1 MFKETNRIRLSF
13 LLAFL
18 SACAFHCTAQSE
30 TITSG
35 LSVYIPSFEERFD
48 WSFNYGGNDGGSSL
62 EDYTQETLKR
72 ENTSFSN
79 CIHGYQCVEVGNSN
93 SVGAFT
99 ISGNSVAGKYYTC
112 LLYTSDAADE

>member
-1 MFKETNRIRLSF
+1 MFKETIRIRLSF
-13 LLAFL
+13 LLVFL

-62 EDYTQETLKR
+62 EAYTQETLKR
-72 ENTSFSN
+72 ENTSFMSAESF
-79 CIHGYQCVEVGNSN
+79 VLSSE
-93 SVGAFT
+93 
-99 ISGNSVAGKYYTC
+99 SGNS
-112 LLYTSDAADE
+112 S

>member
-62 EDYTQETLKR
+62 EDYTHETLKR
-72 ENTSFSN
+72 ENTSFHFSSLERIWKLQHKEERKWL
-79 CIHGYQCVEVGNSN
+79 IH
-93 SVGAFT
+93 
-99 ISGNSVAGKYYTC
+99 
-112 LLYTSDAADE
+112 

>member
-13 LLAFL
+13 LLVFF

-62 EDYTQETLKR
+62 ERLHPGDTKYLGFCNRNSERR
-72 ENTSFSN
+72 EKILLFLVANMA
-79 CIHGYQCVEVGNSN
+79 I
-93 SVGAFT
+93 SV
-99 ISGNSVAGKYYTC
+99 
-112 LLYTSDAADE
+112 